1 MEWVEKVSTTSLKWL
16 AKFKLFN
23 LGKKLVKGYRLSLVF
38 KKSCKKKAR
47 KKSCVKRMFDC
58 FISL

>member
-38 KKSCKKKAR
+38 KKSCKKKS
-47 KKSCVKRMFDC
+47 KKEIVCKKNV
-58 FISL
+58 